1 VNLYSLFRPAQP
13 VPDAYHS
20 NFRHLYFDIA
30 WYGLLA
36 ASAMSFVTVYAA
48 RQGANAFQIGL
59 FSAGPAVVNL
69 LFTLPAGR
77 WLETQP
83 VDRAVSWAAAL
94 NRFFYLLW
102 VPLPML
108 LAPELQIWT
117 LIGLTLLMSIPA
129 TAVAV
134 GFNALFADAV
144 IPEWRGYVVGIR
156 NALLSMIFI
165 AISLLCGQ
173 ILNTIPFPHGY
184 QVVFAIGFVGGAM
197 STFHVSRI
205 KPYPNGRVRPRSGQ
219 ALGDLARPGVLR
231 VLADGLRHGAGLRF
245 LIRRRGFR
253 LLQTDVLK
261 GPFGRLVAV
270 LFAFH
275 LALNLAIPLF
285 PFHWVNNLH
294 LTDREIGLG
303 TAVFYVAV
311 FLGSTQLA
319 QLTRRWGNQRLTAIG
334 AMFMSTYPAL
344 MALSHGL
351 GLFLVASAAGGFG
364 WSLAGGALTNYIL
377 EKVPED
383 HRPPYLAWYNLALN
397 AAVLLGSLAGPFL
410 GGVMGVTTA
419 LMVFAGFRLLAA
431 VAILRWE

>member
-1 VNLYSLFRPAQP
+1 MNLYSIFRPVQP
-13 VPDAYHS
+13 VPDAYRS

-30 WYGLLA
+30 WYGVLA

-48 RQGANAFQIGL
+48 RQGANGFQIGL

-77 WLETQP
+77 WLESRP
-83 VDRAVSWAAAL
+83 VDRAVSWCAAL

-108 LAPELQIWT
+108 LAPANQVWA

-129 TAVAV
+129 TALAV

-144 IPEWRGYVVGIR
+144 TPEWRGYVVGIR
-156 NALLSMIFI
+156 NALLSVIFI
-165 AISLLCGQ
+165 AISLLSGQ
-173 ILNTIPFPHGY
+173 ILNAQPFPTGY
-184 QVVFAIGFVGGAM
+184 QIVFAMGFVGGAM
-197 STFHVSRI
+197 STFHLWRI
-205 KPYPNGRVRPRSGQ
+205 KTRPNARTRPRVGK

-231 VLADGLRHGAGLRF
+231 VVADGLRHGAGLRF

-253 LLQTDVLK
+253 LLQTGVLTGSYGK
-261 GPFGRLVAV
+261 LVAV
-270 LFAFH
+270 LFGFH

-285 PFHWVNNLH
+285 PLHWVNNLH

-303 TAVFYVAV
+303 TAVFYVSV
-311 FLGSTQLA
+311 FLGSTRLA
-319 QLTRRWGNQRLTAIG
+319 GLARRWGNQRVTAIG
-334 AMFMSTYPAL
+334 AMFMSSYPLL
-344 MALSHGL
+344 MALSDGL

-364 WSLAGGALTNYIL
+364 WSLAGGALTNYLL
-377 EKVPED
+377 EKIPED

-397 AAVLLGSLAGPFL
+397 AAILLGSLAGPFL
-410 GGVMGVTTA
+410 GGIVGLPAA
-419 LMVFAGFRLLAA
+419 LIGFALLRLLAA
-431 VAILRWE
+431 AAILRWE